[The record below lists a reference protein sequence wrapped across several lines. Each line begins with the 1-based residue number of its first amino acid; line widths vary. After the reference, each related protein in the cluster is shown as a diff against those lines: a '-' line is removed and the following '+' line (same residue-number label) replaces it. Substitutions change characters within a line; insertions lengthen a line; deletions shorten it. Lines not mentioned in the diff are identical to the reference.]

1 MPPHEVYIEPFL
13 GAGAILRLKRPAST
27 NIGIDIDPEVIRYW
41 KAAASRK
48 TGMQASSVRND
59 GRRRRDPAKTAR
71 PAISPDSAETAA
83 SGDRRQYLELASLEM
98 PAGPGEFKFVCHDS
112 LEVLR
117 SKVWQPNTLIY
128 CDPPYLRSTRTHG
141 AQYVF
146 EMTDAQ
152 HIELIALLRELPC
165 KVMLSGY
172 SSALYAKAL
181 KGWNATAFQ
190 ATTRG
195 KPAAEWLWY
204 NFDRPVE
211 LHDYRFLGEDFRER
225 ERIKRKKKRWIGKL
239 ERMPLLERQA
249 LLSAIAETAENSE
262 AGSAVSFGSTRQR

>member
-1 MPPHEVYIEPFL
+1 MHYPGGKNGSGVFQTIINLMPPHEVYIEPFL

-48 TGMQASSVRND
+48 TGMQSSSVRN
-59 GRRRRDPAKTAR
+59 GERRRRLKD
-71 PAISPDSAETAA
+71 
-83 SGDRRQYLELASLEM
+83 DRRQYLQLASLEI
-98 PAGPGEFKFVCHDS
+98 PEGPGEFKFVCHDS

-141 AQYVF
+141 AQYAF
-146 EMTDAQ
+146 EMTDIQ

-195 KPAAEWLWY
+195 KPAAEWLWC

-262 AGSAVSFGSTRQR
+262 AGSTRQR